1 MKDIIRKIFKSK
13 SWDDILNKYCN
24 NDFIEIDIFKM
35 EEFIEQFFER
45 IKRLISIIT
54 CNMISRLTIIDDER
68 EEGGEMRK
76 FYLVGKK
83 K

>member
-1 MKDIIRKIFKSK
+1 
-13 SWDDILNKYCN
+13 
-24 NDFIEIDIFKM
+24 M